1 VTVSTPAVTARDVE
15 TYDRDG
21 VVCLRGVFAPHWL
34 DVLAAGIEQDIRAP
48 GPLHTVQ
55 QSASEPGFFLTDFC
69 MAQRIAEFR
78 EFLFDSPAAE
88 VAARVMGSRRSN
100 FFYDAIWV
108 KEPGTPKRTRWH
120 QDQPFYPIDGRQ
132 MSVCWTP
139 LDRVTTDTCLEL
151 IRGSHRWQRWFQPE
165 LTRTGRDLYAVDS
178 RYERMPDIEA
188 DRGAYDIV
196 AFDMEPGD
204 CIVFH
209 GLTVHGAPGNARLD
223 RRRRALSVIWLG
235 DDAVFAARPGPV
247 RPLFEG
253 HGLAPGE
260 PVDCAYFPRVWPRA
274 AGSHPSR
281 SARFTDPGFRVSI

>member
-1 VTVSTPAVTARDVE
+1 MVTSRDVE
-15 TYDRDG
+15 TYERDG
-21 VVCLRGVFAPHWL
+21 VVCLRGVFAPRWL
-34 DVLAAGIEQDIRAP
+34 DVLAGGVEEDIRTP
-48 GPLHTVQ
+48 GPLHTLQ
-55 QSASEPGFFLTDFC
+55 QTGGEPGFFLTDFC
-69 MAQRIAEFR
+69 MAHRIPAFR

-88 VAARVMGSRRSN
+88 VAASVMGSRRSN

-139 LDRVTTDTCLEL
+139 LDPVTKDTCLEL
-151 IRGSHRWQRWFQPE
+151 IRGSHRWGRWFQPE
-165 LTRTGRDLYAVDS
+165 LTRTGRDLYAADS
-178 RYERMPDIEA
+178 PYERMPDIEA
-188 DRGAYDIV
+188 DRAAYDIV

-209 GLTVHGAPGNARLD
+209 GLTVHGAPGNTHLA

-235 DDAVFAARPGPV
+235 DDAVFAVRPGPV
-247 RPLFEG
+247 RPRFEG
-253 HGLAPGE
+253 HGLAPGD
-260 PVDCAYFPRVWPRA
+260 PVDCEYFPRVWPRSE
-274 AGSHPSR
+274 GPHPSR

>member
-1 VTVSTPAVTARDVE
+1 MVTARDVE
-15 TYDRDG
+15 TYERDG
-21 VVCLRGVFAPHWL
+21 VVCLRGVFAPRWL

-55 QSASEPGFFLTDFC
+55 QSAGEPGFFLTDFC
-69 MAQRIAEFR
+69 MAQRIPEVR

-100 FFYDAIWV
+100 LFYDAIWV

-139 LDRVTTDTCLEL
+139 LDPVTKDTCLEL
-151 IRGSHRWQRWFQPE
+151 VRGSHRWGRWFQPE
-165 LTRTGRDLYAVDS
+165 LTRTGRDLYAADTP
-178 RYERMPDIEA
+178 YERMPDIEV
-188 DRGAYDIV
+188 DRAAYDIV

-209 GLTVHGAPGNARLD
+209 GLTVHGAPGNSHLE

-253 HGLAPGE
+253 HGLAPGD
-260 PVDCAYFPRVWPRA
+260 PLDCDYFPRVWPRTE
-274 AGSHPSR
+274 GRHPSGA
-281 SARFTDPGFRVSI
+281 ARFTDPGFRVSI

>member
-1 VTVSTPAVTARDVE
+1 VSTPAVTARDVE